1 MVVKLVDFFESIQS
15 ISTST
20 GHVNNS
26 SNITNSYIRNVADY
40 DSIRIADCDAIK
52 ITADIAQ
59 PFAQIRQTSNGR
71 FSGIMNRVDD
81 VSMVMYLG

>member
-15 ISTST
+15 MSTST

-59 PFAQIRQTSNGR
+59 RFAQNKA
-71 FSGIMNRVDD
+71 NN
-81 VSMVMYLG
+81 